1 MGCPALVNSFR
12 HGRLRPF
19 APVAWGCVSPID
31 WCPRRSV
38 IRHRANAECT
48 LRCLR
53 CPPRPIQR
61 IGRGGFS
68 CDACPWVMCPRVR
81 VPLFSM
87 ILVRHVIRIQRGDES
102 GCRGRYHRCFAVVL
116 CCLDV
121 VNVVPKLD
129 SQLCTPRAATAYVSW
144 SFVNVSVLPGS
155 GCVAPVAGLPVI
167 AGPA

>member
-1 MGCPALVNSFR
+1 MPGARELLSSRAPSSFR
-12 HGRLRPF
+12 SCCMGLCVPDRLVPPSIGNTSSRKCR
-19 APVAWGCVSPID
+19 VHSSVSAMPS
-31 WCPRRSV
+31 P
-38 IRHRANAECT
+38 
-48 LRCLR
+48 
-53 CPPRPIQR
+53 PPRR

-68 CDACPWVMCPRVR
+68 CDARPWVMCPRVR